1 MFVVFCGLRPH
12 FDCIPPIWSC
22 CSLPRCKSLVS
33 LVLCSVSYKFEGLP
47 AESISQ
53 LISQFPYFYNDSR
66 AEFLNIHSSFKN
78 LMWHFKPLLIG
89 FLFPFTSNLGFP
101 GGSVLTNLP
110 AVHEMWAW
118 SLGQA
123 HPLEKEMSTHS
134 SFLAWKIPRT
144 EELGRLQ
151 SMELPK
157 SQTRLSEWTTSSVY
171 LWDLQS
177 VPIKILN
184 IYKIFT
190 VFIGIWEIYTF
201 CFRLNSVYYLFSVWS
216 NFSSTRLLNQLYI
229 LLFLYNF
236 YSLE

>member
-1 MFVVFCGLRPH
+1 MSWDLI

-22 CSLPRCKSLVS
+22 CSLPRCKSLVC
-33 LVLCSVSYKFEGLP
+33 LFLYSVSYIFEGLP

-66 AEFLNIHSSFKN
+66 AEFLNILSSFKN

-101 GGSVLTNLP
+101 GGSVLRNLP
-110 AVHEMWAW
+110 AMHEMWAW

-123 HPLEKEMSTHS
+123 YPLEKEMSTHS

-151 SMELPK
+151 STELPK
-157 SQTRLSEWTTSSVY
+157 SRTQLSEQQAQFTFE
-171 LWDLQS
+171 
-177 VPIKILN
+177 
-184 IYKIFT
+184 IYKAYLSRFST
-190 VFIGIWEIYTF
+190 FIKY
-201 CFRLNSVYYLFSVWS
+201 LLFSLV
-216 NFSSTRLLNQLYI
+216 FERFIPFALG
-229 LLFLYNF
+229 
-236 YSLE
+236 